1 MPVDGKLL
9 EILCC
14 PVTKIPVKMLGKDK
28 LAELNRLVEAGSV
41 RYADGS
47 TVDKKL
53 GEGLVTEN
61 GTTVYRVDD
70 GIPVMLEEQA
80 IPTAPLDGL

>member
-41 RYADGS
+41 RYADGA

>member
-14 PVTKIPVKMLGKDK
+14 PITKIPVKMLSGDK
-28 LAELNRLVEAGSV
+28 LAVLNRLVEQGEA

-47 TVDKKL
+47 AVTEPL
-53 GEGLVTEN
+53 GEALITEN
-61 GTTVYRVDD
+61 GTTVYRVEE
-70 GIPVMLEEQA
+70 GIPVMLEEQG
-80 IPTAPLDGL
+80 IPTAPLDGF